1 MIKNKQTSWLEGI
14 EMHTKATGTR
24 RSERP
29 GSPGETPSFAPRIC
43 RCGGGRSPATHAY
56 SAQRP
61 VEPDS
66 CLPDSWSL
74 GTTPPPPHTYTDDA
88 FRLCCILQGKNNRAC
103 TFYAAPLCIY
113 TQALA

>member
-1 MIKNKQTSWLEGI
+1 MIKNKQTSWPEGI

-56 SAQRP
+56 SARRP

-74 GTTPPPPHTYTDDA
+74 GTTPPPPTHIH
-88 FRLCCILQGKNNRAC
+88 R
-103 TFYAAPLCIY
+103 
-113 TQALA
+113 